1 MAANGTGSQRIRT
14 SVRLRAGASNSAS
27 TFSRLPRH
35 GAKRQTKL
43 SAMARILFVYEFG
56 AGLGHL
62 SILSAVARPFV
73 REHQVAFAG
82 PDLPL
87 ATSYLT
93 PLFGEAIRVHQA
105 PRWSP
110 AEARIREVGTFC
122 HTLAETLYLFAFDE
136 EIRLRLACDTWSR
149 IVEAERPD
157 VVVADSAPTAR
168 LALEAKV
175 PMVVVGT
182 GYTVLPGSRVL
193 PSLRPWQR
201 EVTPRSRSVEAR
213 ICASVNDQR
222 TTSRGKPVDYL
233 GDLFRGDATFVSTLP
248 EFDPYAAF
256 RGSDPYVPFAIPDSA
271 IGRPFAD
278 RTGTPIFAYL
288 PGVHPA
294 VPPVIEALNEIDHA
308 SRLYV
313 SNVDPAKVARLCRSH
328 VRIHAT
334 PVDLS
339 TILPECK
346 VVIHHA
352 GLGTTLSAM
361 VAGTPQLTLPA
372 MLENQITG
380 EGLERSGSSINLQ
393 IPPVPAKDDIVS
405 RVRTLIADPRFEK
418 AGHDSALRMQEFN
431 RSVHLKMI
439 IDVILDFI
447 SRR

>member
-1 MAANGTGSQRIRT
+1 MA
-14 SVRLRAGASNSAS
+14 
-27 TFSRLPRH
+27 
-35 GAKRQTKL
+35 K
-43 SAMARILFVYEFG
+43 ILFAYEFG

-82 PDLPL
+82 PDVPL

-110 AEARIREVGTFC
+110 AESRIKEFGTFC

-168 LALEAKV
+168 LALEARV
-175 PMVVVGT
+175 PMVVVDT
-182 GYTVLPGSRVL
+182 GYTVLPDSRVL

-201 EVTPRSRSVEAR
+201 DVTPRSRSVEAR

-222 TTSRGKPVDYL
+222 TALKGKPVDYL

-256 RGSDPYVPFAIPDSA
+256 RGSDPYVPFAIPDFA
-271 IGRPFAD
+271 VGRPLLD
-278 RTGTPIFAYL
+278 RTGIPIFAYL

-313 SNVDPAKVARLCRSH
+313 SGVDPAQVARLCRSH

-334 PVDLS
+334 PADLS

-372 MLENQITG
+372 MLENQITAG
-380 EGLERSGSSINLQ
+380 GLERSGSSINLQ
-393 IPPVPAKDDIVS
+393 IPPVPTKNDIVAYLN
-405 RVRTLIADPRFEK
+405 TLIDDHRFEMSARDVAGRMGDLRRSDSLIQVVK
-418 AGHDSALRMQEFN
+418 AVDCW
-431 RSVHLKMI
+431 
-439 IDVILDFI
+439 I
-447 SRR
+447 S

>member
-1 MAANGTGSQRIRT
+1 MA
-14 SVRLRAGASNSAS
+14 
-27 TFSRLPRH
+27 
-35 GAKRQTKL
+35 K
-43 SAMARILFVYEFG
+43 ILFVYEFG

-73 REHQVAFAG
+73 SQHQVAFAV

-93 PLFGEAIRVHQA
+93 PSFGESIRVHQA

-110 AEARIREVGTFC
+110 AESRIREVGTFC

-136 EIRLRLACDTWSR
+136 EARLRLACDTWAK
-149 IVEAERPD
+149 IIEAERPD

-168 LALEAKV
+168 LAFEGRV

-201 EVTPRSRSVEAR
+201 DVTPRSRSVEAR

-222 TTSRGKPVDYL
+222 TALKGKPVDYL

-256 RGSDPYVPFAIPDSA
+256 RGSDPYVPFAIPDFA
-271 IGRPFAD
+271 TGRPLAD
-278 RTGTPIFAYL
+278 RTGISIFAYL

-294 VPPVIEALNEIDHA
+294 VLPVIEALNEIDHA

-313 SNVDPAKVARLCRSH
+313 SNVEPAKVAKLCRSH

-334 PVDLS
+334 PADLS
-339 TILPECK
+339 TILPTCK

-380 EGLERSGSSINLQ
+380 VGLESSGGAINLR
-393 IPPVPAKDDIVS
+393 IPPVPNKNDIILHVQ
-405 RVRTLIADPRFEK
+405 TLLDEPLVKTAAHE
-418 AGHDSALRMQEFN
+418 SALRMQ
-431 RSVHLKMI
+431 RLSRHGHLNN
-439 IDVILDFI
+439 ILDVVSGLI
-447 SRR
+447 

>member
-1 MAANGTGSQRIRT
+1 MA
-14 SVRLRAGASNSAS
+14 
-27 TFSRLPRH
+27 
-35 GAKRQTKL
+35 K
-43 SAMARILFVYEFG
+43 ILFVYEFG

-62 SILSAVARPFV
+62 SILSVVARPFV
-73 REHQVAFAG
+73 RRHQVAFAV
-82 PDLPL
+82 PNLPL

-93 PLFGEAIRVHQA
+93 PLFGESIRVHQA
-105 PRWSP
+105 PRWWP
-110 AEARIREVGTFC
+110 EEARIREVGTFC

-136 EIRLRLACDTWSR
+136 EARLRLACDTWSR

-168 LALEAKV
+168 LALEARV

-182 GYTVLPGSRVL
+182 GYTVLPGSRLV

-201 EVTPRSRSVEAR
+201 DVTPRSRSVEAR

-222 TTSRGKPVDYL
+222 TALKGKPVDYL

-256 RGSDPYVPFAIPDSA
+256 RGSDPYVPFAIPKFST
-271 IGRPFAD
+271 GRPLAD
-278 RTGTPIFAYL
+278 RTGIPIFAYL

-294 VPPVIEALNEIDHA
+294 VLPVIEALNEIEHA

-334 PVDLS
+334 PADLS

-372 MLENQITG
+372 MLENHITG
-380 EGLERSGSSINLQ
+380 VGLENSGGTINLQ
-393 IPPVPAKDDIVS
+393 MPPVPTKKDIVS
-405 RVRTLIADPRFEK
+405 DIRTLLDDPRFEK
-418 AGHDSALRMQEFN
+418 AAHDSAIRMQKYHSCGQLN
-431 RSVHLKMI
+431 VVTDAISG
-439 IDVILDFI
+439 FI
-447 SRR
+447 CRR